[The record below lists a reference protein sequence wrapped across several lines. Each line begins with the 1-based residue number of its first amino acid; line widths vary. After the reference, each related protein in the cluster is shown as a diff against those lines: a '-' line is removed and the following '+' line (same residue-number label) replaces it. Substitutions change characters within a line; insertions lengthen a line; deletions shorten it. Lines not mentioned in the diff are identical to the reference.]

1 MKDLIKAA
9 NEQLSELLLNALGHA
24 VGEGELPAEPI
35 PAYTIQI
42 PADKSLSLIH
52 I

>member
-24 VGEGELPAEPI
+24 VGGGGAPR
-35 PAYTIQI
+35 
-42 PADKSLSLIH
+42 
-52 I
+52 